1 MEITTNEFVTNAK
14 SFKANRFLH
23 LLIAAF
29 IVCWFAMYFNCIDVQ
44 DWFIENILVFI
55 YALYA
60 ITTYRNFIFSNT
72 SYLCIFLFL
81 LLHTYGA
88 MYAYTQNPIGE
99 YFQNNY
105 HLKRNPYDR
114 VVHFSF
120 GFLLAYPLYD
130 ILKNKL
136 LVKRKW
142 QYILPVNIITSLAC
156 IFELIEWTVAELTTK
171 ETGETYVATQGDV
184 WDAHKDIVLAI
195 VAAVIVMVVL
205 FFTQRYKGYK
215 EAKRLT

>member
-1 MEITTNEFVTNAK
+1 MEMTTNAFIANAK
-14 SFKANRFLH
+14 SFKTNSFIH

-29 IVCWFAMYFNCIDVQ
+29 ILCWFIMYFNCIDVQ
-44 DWFIENILVFI
+44 DWFIENILVFVYSI
-55 YALYA
+55 YA
-60 ITTYRNFIFSNT
+60 TVTYRKLKFNNT

-99 YFQNNY
+99 YFQNTY
-105 HLKRNPYDR
+105 QLQRNPYDR
-114 VVHFSF
+114 IVHFSF

-136 LVKRKW
+136 LVKGKW

-184 WDAHKDIVLAI
+184 WDAHKDILLAI
-195 VAAVIVMVVL
+195 MGAVITMVFVSI
-205 FFTQRYKGYK
+205 YKTK
-215 EAKRLT
+215 KPLHKTTV